1 VPVTDYLKPDT
12 LHRPRGLAQVTIS
25 QGARA
30 IHTSGQVAVDK
41 EGVPQ
46 HPGDHRKQAELA
58 LRNVVRAIEGAGA
71 SMADVAKIGVYIAEY
86 DAHTHERTFEGF
98 ADAVTDLGFR
108 VPAMVVLGVAAL
120 AAPGALVEIDAVAY
134 V

>member
-12 LHRPRGLAQVTIS
+12 LHRPRGLVQVTIS
-25 QGARA
+25 RGTRV
-30 IHTSGQVAVDK
+30 IHTSGQVAVDV

-46 HPGDHRKQAELA
+46 HPGDHRGQAALA
-58 LRNVVRAIEGAGA
+58 LRNVAKAIEGAGA
-71 SMADVAKIGVYIAEY
+71 SMADVAKLGVYIAEY
-86 DAHTHERTFEGF
+86 DEHTHEKTFEGF
-98 ADAVTDLGFR
+98 AEAVADLGFR
-108 VPAMVVLGVAAL
+108 VPTMVVLGVAAL